1 MIISF
6 LAQVSLMAVS
16 LGLGLP
22 RTTTDSFCKAADFPV
37 IMVLYRCALSTRPC
51 TSSRLTVAAVRPA
64 HTSTASIVYETFL
77 FSLMVFGVLIHGKD
91 GLKSMSLLEILV
103 RDGTVAFVGVF
114 RASRISPT
122 SAHAP

>member
-51 TSSRLTVAAVRPA
+51 TSSRLTVAAARPA

-77 FSLMVFGVLIHGKD
+77 FGLMMVGVARGGKD
-91 GLKSMSLLEILV
+91 GFADSTLASVLV
-103 RDGTVAFVGVF
+103 RDGSLAFLGIYGTCVPG
-114 RASRISPT
+114 A
-122 SAHAP
+122 